1 MKNTIIKGNGKSR
14 IIKAPEDMPETYIEW
29 RNQAIRGRTFFD
41 IGLNTEVENENS
53 GCDVIGTPLNKT
65 TLLSDKT
72 KSSLQLEGEDPTV
85 NDALYK
91 LSSMRAQPNGIATL
105 NGNGKLAQMP
115 AAADVG
121 ALPASAIS
129 SGSDVNGSAWIE
141 LPGGIQICTG
151 AMRWE
156 NIGIT
161 TAISSGS
168 GYVSQKLKFPNYA
181 REFPYAPRCAISLA
195 VSTDLGVVLQADD
208 EGPRTTMPQI
218 FRLRAPTSTTVSSV
232 TVHYIAVG
240 VSS

>member
-1 MKNTIIKGNGKSR
+1 MGYQKTQWK
-14 IIKAPEDMPETYIEW
+14 DHIEGV
-29 RNQAIRGRTFFD
+29 Q
-41 IGLNTEVENENS
+41 V
-53 GCDVIGTPLNKT
+53 GTPVNAVNMNKI
-65 TLLSDKT
+65 
-72 KSSLQLEGEDPTV
+72 EE
-85 NDALYK
+85 
-91 LSSMRAQPNGIATL
+91 GIA
-105 NGNGKLAQMP
+105 A
-115 AAADVG
+115 

-129 SGSDVNGSAWIE
+129 SGSDVNGSVWIE

-232 TVHYIAVG
+232 TVHYIAIG
-240 VSS
+240 LSS